1 VTTLTGV
8 LTREEW
14 RLLWRIDRGR
24 RKLPEEAPPLQW
36 AYRAVARLGG
46 FHDSKRT
53 GIAGWT
59 ALWDGWTQLQD
70 QLVGYLAARDMLH
83 DGIDL

>member
-1 VTTLTGV
+1 VV
-8 LTREEW
+8 
-14 RLLWRIDRGR
+14 
-24 RKLPEEAPPLQW
+24 
-36 AYRAVARLGG
+36 RLGG

-53 GIAGWT
+53 GIAGWE